1 MCDSLTGVWRRKM
14 RRCVMKEWWTCCSG
28 EAGEREIVGWEWELV

>member
-1 MCDSLTGVWRRKM
+1 MRLLDWSLGGGKM